1 MNKLL
6 ISELLNKSLNELE
19 TDKPNNEVGGS
30 NYDKIAAIL
39 KNDIINTAAI
49 CEIVLGDKEASN
61 RSLFR
66 KKLEREPNDSG
77 SVYSFSDEELTKIS
91 NALMNFS
98 SQIRKSI
105 GKKK

>member
-19 TDKPNNEVGGS
+19 TDKPNDKVGGS